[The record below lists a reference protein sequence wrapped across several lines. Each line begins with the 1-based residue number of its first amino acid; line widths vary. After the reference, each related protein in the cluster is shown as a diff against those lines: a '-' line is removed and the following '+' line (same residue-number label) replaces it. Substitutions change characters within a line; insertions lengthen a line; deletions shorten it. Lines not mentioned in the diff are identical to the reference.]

1 MVSAS
6 KTTDQ
11 EQLSFSVNNC
21 GHLRRRTSVGW
32 TMKYM
37 LLFLFVSVLA
47 ISPGT
52 AQNRKPTKN
61 SYTIISRVREGKYF
75 NRKVHKGTIAG
86 LPEPLKAIVA
96 YFGVLYSTNCVSD
109 SLGQRCE
116 LTEALGLGR
125 QGSAKQTEL
134 LEKWFRN
141 DTLVDK
147 LKRDWNFRVAEQGSN
162 SFEELLSLKLFV
174 SNDTVRVKIHDLY
187 WRTGT
192 SKFSK
197 YTVTA
202 VIKEN
207 SINFVE

>member
-1 MVSAS
+1 MVSAAT
-6 KTTDQ
+6 TTDRQ
-11 EQLSFSVNNC
+11 QLSFSVNER
-21 GHLRRRTSVGW
+21 GRMWRRKSLGW
-32 TMKYM
+32 IFKNM
-37 LLFLFVSVLA
+37 LLFLFVSVSA
-47 ISPGT
+47 ISPGA
-52 AQNRKPTKN
+52 AQSQKPIKN
-61 SYTIISRVREGKYF
+61 SYTIISRFREGKYY
-75 NRKVHKGTIAG
+75 NRKVHKETIAG

-96 YFGVLYSTNCVSD
+96 YYGVLYSTNCVSD

-116 LTEALGLGR
+116 LTEALGPGR

-134 LEKWFRN
+134 LQKWFRN
-141 DTLVDK
+141 DPLVDE

-202 VIKEN
+202 LIKEN